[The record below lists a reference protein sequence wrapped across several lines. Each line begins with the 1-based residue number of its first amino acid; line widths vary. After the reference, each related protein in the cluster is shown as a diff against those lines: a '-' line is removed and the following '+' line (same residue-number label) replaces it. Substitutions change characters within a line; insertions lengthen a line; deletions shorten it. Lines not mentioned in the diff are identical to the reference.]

1 MHVLPRPIRPILR
14 DAEATKVGV
23 THAQY
28 RFARNPS
35 QLQDGKPLTTEGV
48 KRVSNLNR
56 SQRLLGPKCSP
67 TRPCQPSP
75 TGLSSAARLRCC
87 PPSMSRTFCPV
98 HSAADLGSAPI
109 VPSITIG
116 CSSLSNTES
125 VIRA

>member
-67 TRPCQPSP
+67 RSG
-75 TGLSSAARLRCC
+75 TGWCKVRLSSR
-87 PPSMSRTFCPV
+87 PKK
-98 HSAADLGSAPI
+98 SALEAVDRVAKATG
-109 VPSITIG
+109 SIT
-116 CSSLSNTES
+116 SRSDT
-125 VIRA
+125 